1 MKEEQIHVIAGR
13 ISGAAKK
20 DAAKDAYSAIKGDLV
35 DEMLARYINQCGV
48 QLPITRLGNGFYM
61 FGTRRIFAKIS
72 NNKLIV
78 RVGGGFTSIDEFIT
92 QYGEG
97 ELTKIKGMN
106 PEQLA
111 ALHTPGGLKNV
122 VSSVKLAE

>member
-1 MKEEQIHVIAGR
+1 
-13 ISGAAKK
+13 
-20 DAAKDAYSAIKGDLV
+20 
-35 DEMLARYINQCGV
+35 
-48 QLPITRLGNGFYM
+48 M

-97 ELTKIKGMN
+97 ELQKIKLMN
-106 PEQLA
+106 PEKLA
-111 ALHTPGGLKNV
+111 ELHTPNAKDARNGVIEMSTAKRW
-122 VSSVKLAE
+122 LAGSPRGPAGQGSPRRNNLAKSGSRVGIVWT

>member
-1 MKEEQIHVIAGR
+1 
-13 ISGAAKK
+13 
-20 DAAKDAYSAIKGDLV
+20 
-35 DEMLARYINQCGV
+35 MLARYINQCGV

-111 ALHTPGGLKNV
+111 ALHTPNGLKNV
-122 VSSVKLAE
+122 VNSALAK